1 MKIRL
6 LSDAFWTTI
15 GQVASA
21 VGMIAGIRLLTE
33 FVAPRTFGEVALCL
47 GVATLA
53 MNVVCT
59 PLTQA
64 AIHFFPAMTARNC
77 VGSMRASLAHSLARV
92 GLWGLPLV
100 AVAVLVAGLSV
111 GADAALV
118 VGLVAALLVCDCVRS
133 VELTF
138 LNASR
143 MHKHYALWSAAE
155 ACLRPCVAAAAVF
168 LMGESAAVVLAGYLA
183 TSVVLLGL
191 FLRKIRSGAADPAPS
206 RDTELDRKMWRY
218 ALPLVPLGFISWA
231 NGLGDRYVIGGVLS
245 VADAGLYAA
254 IYGLASRPFLML
266 GQSVELAMRPVFQG
280 AVSAQRRRDA
290 NRLLLA
296 WLCAVAGAG
305 TLGLAAMTLWSTRLV
320 ELLLAEEYRRTA
332 DLLPWIATGYC
343 LLAISDVFT
352 RVSFAH
358 GKTRWVLVIVSCAA
372 LAGVV
377 ATYIGARLWGLLGA
391 AMAVP
396 VYFGVQLVVA
406 MLAARASH
414 RQAAWKPRQESP
426 VDAAPVGA
434 GPQAG
439 I

>member
-1 MKIRL
+1 MKTRL
-6 LSDAFWTTI
+6 LSDAFWTAT

-64 AIHFFPAMTARNC
+64 ALHFFPAMTSRNA
-77 VGSMRASLAHSLARV
+77 VGSMRASLAHALARV

-100 AVAVLVAGLSV
+100 VVAMLVVGFSA

-118 VGLVAALLVCDCVRS
+118 VGLVAALLACDCVRS

-168 LMGESAAVVLAGYLA
+168 LMHESAAVVLAGYLA

-191 FLRKIRSGAADPAPS
+191 FLRKIRGSATVVDPALP
-206 RDTELDRKMWRY
+206 RDTGWDGKMWRY
-218 ALPLVPLGFISWA
+218 ALPLVPLGFIGWA

-245 VADAGLYAA
+245 IADAGLYAA

-266 GQSVELAMRPVFQG
+266 GQSVELAMRPVFQS

-305 TLGLAAMTLWSTRLV
+305 VLGLAAMTLWSTPLV
-320 ELLLAEEYRRTA
+320 ELLLAEEYRRAA
-332 DLLPWIATGYC
+332 DLLPWIASGYC

-358 GKTRWVLVIVSCAA
+358 GKTHRVLAIVACAA

-377 ATYIGARLWGLLGA
+377 ATYTGARLWGLLGA

-406 MLAARASH
+406 MVAARASH
-414 RQAAWKPRQESP
+414 RQAAWQPRQDSSIG
-426 VDAAPVGA
+426 VAPGT
-434 GPQAG
+434 
-439 I
+439 